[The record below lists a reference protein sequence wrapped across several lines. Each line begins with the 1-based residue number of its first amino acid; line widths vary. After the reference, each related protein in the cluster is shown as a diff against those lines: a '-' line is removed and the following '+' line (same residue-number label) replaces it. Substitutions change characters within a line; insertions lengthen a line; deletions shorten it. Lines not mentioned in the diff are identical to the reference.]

1 MLSFLSFRAP
11 RAPGGLAQ
19 SLQRFSSTMTGGNSY
34 VKRLTMFKVAKEED
48 IQEVLKAYEVLRKN
62 AVRVRTPS
70 ENNRRR
76 ASLAFPILDTRLI
89 VRHNQN
95 GKPYVVSNVSRKILN
110 TDSPLS
116 EGYTILSQSIFKNHD
131 DHTFYDQ
138 ECPAHKELKVGGY
151 P

>member
-1 MLSFLSFRAP
+1 
-11 RAPGGLAQ
+11 
-19 SLQRFSSTMTGGNSY
+19 MTGSNSY

-62 AVRVRTPS
+62 AVRVRTPFG
-70 ENNRRR
+70 NNRCR
-76 ASLAFPILDTRLI
+76 ASIAFPLLQNTQLMVRL
-89 VRHNQN
+89 NQN

-138 ECPAHKELKVGGY
+138 ECPAHKELKVGDSPWILVPRLRSRGS
-151 P
+151 

>member
-1 MLSFLSFRAP
+1 
-11 RAPGGLAQ
+11 
-19 SLQRFSSTMTGGNSY
+19 MTGGNSY

-48 IQEVLKAYEVLRKN
+48 IQEVLKAYGVLRKN

-70 ENNRRR
+70 GNNRRR
-76 ASLAFPILDTRLI
+76 ASLACPILRNIQLLMRL
-89 VRHNQN
+89 NKN

-138 ECPAHKELKVGGY
+138 ECPAHKELKVGDSTWMLVLR
-151 P
+151 